1 MKYQPP
7 AFLRRL
13 VKFLEAVCDLQKC
26 KLISVSAG
34 NLRTDIPGIGSVERP
49 GFKIAHLKGAEALG
63 AKRSVNTIRF
73 QNSERKIFQFL
84 QIMQSNRTQYPPRLV
99 AWIRSGSLGGLVASG
114 VLSTCRWFPG
124 WTDPSR

>member
-1 MKYQPP
+1 MQI
-7 AFLRRL
+7 
-13 VKFLEAVCDLQKC
+13 DL
-26 KLISVSAG
+26 SAG

-63 AKRSVNTIRF
+63 AKRSEIRSDF
-73 QNSERKIFQFL
+73 KIVKRKIFQFL
-84 QIMQSNRTQYPPRLV
+84 QIMQSNRTQSPPRLV
-99 AWIRSGSLGGLVASG
+99 AWIRSGSLGGLVASS